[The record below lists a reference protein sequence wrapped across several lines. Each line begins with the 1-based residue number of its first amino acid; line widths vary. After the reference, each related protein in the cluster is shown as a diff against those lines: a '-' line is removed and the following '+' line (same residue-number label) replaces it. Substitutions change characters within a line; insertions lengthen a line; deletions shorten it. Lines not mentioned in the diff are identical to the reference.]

1 MARPGASGRRRSP
14 AHRAAPRVPG
24 AQPRVA
30 LAIALGLGLLAAVI
44 AVSGATSPVAPP
56 VAAAAPS
63 AAARPD
69 PAPLRAA
76 QVHLPTLDVRS
87 ELVDLDVAA
96 DGVLQPPVEPDVAGW
111 YVGGAVPGEP
121 GPAVIAGHVDSRAG
135 PAVFFR
141 LDELRPGDAVEVTRS
156 DGQVITYR
164 VVTVERHPKNAF
176 PTARVYGPT
185 PGAELRLIT
194 CGGDFDRNSRHYLDN
209 VVVTAVPG
217 S

>member
-1 MARPGASGRRRSP
+1 MA
-14 AHRAAPRVPG
+14 V
-24 AQPRVA
+24 
-30 LAIALGLGLLAAVI
+30 AIALGLGQLAAVI
-44 AVSGATSPVAPP
+44 AISGAPSPVAPA

-63 AAARPD
+63 AAARAD